1 MNAYIMRAH
10 ASHTMLQLN
19 SLTTKLEEKLDI
31 VRIEL
36 FFSVNWRVHTCM
48 CCPSARS
55 YKIHSEKR
63 FYSWESSLALP
74 SLFHCSFA
82 FSLLIRAL
90 GDRGFGAA
98 IDIFMVLRHLRSII
112 SHNFIKLFFE
122 LLCGRGG
129 DDGDGGVYFLFH
141 NSEYSLLFVFIR

>member
-1 MNAYIMRAH
+1 MNECVYHARAREPHDAAVKFTNDEIRGEIRHRSNWIILFRQLTRAH
-10 ASHTMLQLN
+10 LHVLPVGSLLQN
-19 SLTTKLEEKLDI
+19 SFRKTFLFMRI
-31 VRIEL
+31 VTR
-36 FFSVNWRVHTCM
+36 
-48 CCPSARS
+48 SA
-55 YKIHSEKR
+55 
-63 FYSWESSLALP
+63 FTFPL
-74 SLFHCSFA
+74 FA